1 MGEEDSTIRIGKKI
15 HQRVKAAAA
24 LSGMSVYEWCA
35 TVLEQ
40 TANEVIAKLTSAAH
54 EQQGKARQK

>member
-1 MGEEDSTIRIGKKI
+1 MGEEDSTIRIEKKV

-24 LSGMSVYEWCA
+24 LSRMSIEAWCA

-40 TANEVIAKLTSAAH
+40 AANEVIAKLTSAAH
-54 EQQGKARQK
+54 EQQRKK

>member
-24 LSGMSVYEWCA
+24 LSGMSIEAWCA
-35 TVLEQ
+35 KVLEQ
-40 TANEVIAKLTSAAH
+40 AADEVIAKLTSAAH
-54 EQQGKARQK
+54 EQQRKK